1 MRARN
6 WNGPAFAK
14 LTGETSGSKMC
25 PIDEFP
31 GHPWMNMFA
40 EGALSNAYGWQ
51 PEIWN
56 TPNDDELA
64 NLEAS
69 LCLPGLCFGGF
80 SSRCPQHV
88 ADRCRA
94 RYIPIIAIR

>member
-1 MRARN
+1 
-6 WNGPAFAK
+6 
-14 LTGETSGSKMC
+14 
-25 PIDEFP
+25 
-31 GHPWMNMFA
+31 MNMFA

-69 LCLPGLCFGGF
+69 LCLPGLCFDDV
-80 SSRCPQHV
+80 SSRCPEHV
-88 ADRCRA
+88 ANRYRA
-94 RYIPIIAIR
+94 RYISIIVIR

>member
-1 MRARN
+1 
-6 WNGPAFAK
+6 
-14 LTGETSGSKMC
+14 
-25 PIDEFP
+25 
-31 GHPWMNMFA
+31 MNMFA

-56 TPNDDELA
+56 TPDDDELA

-80 SSRCPQHV
+80 FLKVLSARSRSMPC
-88 ADRCRA
+88 
-94 RYIPIIAIR
+94 